1 MKKHRCLL
9 LTTAVLLTVS
19 GTATVTHAAVTHAT
33 LSSVGAAGAPGVD
46 MTYAADASNS
56 DLLHGLTGSY
66 SGWQLTNS
74 FNPAN
79 LNNGTYGATSVGQT
93 PNDIAFAA
101 NTGTTATYTLGP
113 GTGFGYAIDSI
124 VSLASWRDG
133 ALYQQ
138 NYQIWTRNVGSLTF
152 DLAYTVGNDLN
163 PVADINGGG
172 SSKVTV
178 SESGG
183 GFVAYGI
190 DAIRFVILDIPAGF
204 EPTPGGG
211 STTFREIDVFGS
223 AVIPEPGSAALLLGA
238 AFLGLGVR
246 RRSSQS

>member
-1 MKKHRCLL
+1 MKAQHRL
-9 LTTAVLLTVS
+9 LTSAVLLAVP
-19 GTATVTHAAVTHAT
+19 GTATVSNAAVTHAIV
-33 LSSVGAAGAPGVD
+33 SSAGAASASGVD
-46 MTYAADASNS
+46 MAYAADASAA

-66 SGWQLTNS
+66 SGWQLTGN

-79 LNNGTYGATSVGQT
+79 LNNGTCGVTSVGQT

-101 NTGTTATYTLGP
+101 NSGTTATYILGP
-113 GTGFGYAIDSI
+113 GTGYGYAIDSV
-124 VSLASWRDG
+124 VSLASWRDA

-138 NYQIWTRNVGSLTF
+138 NYQIWTRDVGSLTF

-190 DAIRFVILDIPAGF
+190 DAIQFVILDIPAGF
-204 EPTPGGG
+204 EPPPGGG

-223 AVIPEPGSAALLLGA
+223 AVIPEPGSATLLLGTA
-238 AFLGLGVR
+238 LAGLGFR
-246 RRSSQS
+246 RRSRLS